1 MRSTCVGTREPLRR
15 AMESGL
21 TLAVESGVARLK
33 FTRPESRNSLTRSVC
48 RELHAAL
55 TAVAEDANCRFLAI
69 EGSGGAFASG
79 ADIAELDALRG
90 NRAELRAVYRELRA
104 VHELLYGMNLIT
116 IAVIDGFCMGAG
128 LSLAL
133 ACDLR
138 LATPRS
144 VFAAPPA
151 KLGLIYS
158 DTEVWRLALHVGAA
172 GARDLLFTGRR
183 VAAEEATRLGLIQ
196 RLSTADD
203 PEASLIELLGELGS
217 CSRASLRKT
226 KAQILRLERE
236 GVHGLRGD
244 EEAEEAFF
252 EPDAAEG
259 MRAFLE
265 RRKPRFP

>member
-1 MRSTCVGTREPLRR
+1 MD
-15 AMESGL
+15 SGL
-21 TLAVESGVARLK
+21 TLAVETGVARLR
-33 FTRPESRNSLTRSVC
+33 FRRPESHNSLTRSVC

-55 TAVAEDANCRFLAI
+55 TTVAEDPRCRFLVL

-79 ADIAELDALRG
+79 ADITELEALRG
-90 NRAELRAVYRELRA
+90 NRAELLGLYRELRA
-104 VHELLYGMNLIT
+104 VQELLYGMNRIT

-158 DTEVWRLALHVGAA
+158 DTEVWRLALRIGAA

-183 VAAEEATRLGLIQ
+183 VGAEEALRLGLIQ
-196 RLSTADD
+196 RLSAAPD
-203 PEASLIELLGELGS
+203 PQTPLLEWLGELQS
-217 CSRASLRKT
+217 CSPNSLRKT

-236 GVHGLRGD
+236 GAQGLRGD
-244 EEAEEAFF
+244 LEAEQALF

-265 RRKPRFP
+265 RRPPRFS

>member
-1 MRSTCVGTREPLRR
+1 MRSACVGTLEPLRR
-15 AMESGL
+15 VMDSGL
-21 TLAVESGVARLK
+21 TLAVEAGVARLR

-55 TAVAEDANCRFLAI
+55 TAVDQDASCRFLVL

-79 ADIAELDALRG
+79 ADITELEALRSD
-90 NRAELRAVYRELRA
+90 RAELRAFYRELRA
-104 VHELLYGMNLIT
+104 VHELSYDMNRIT

-158 DTEVWRLALHVGAA
+158 DAEVWRLSLRVGTAS
-172 GARDLLFTGRR
+172 ARDLLFTGRR
-183 VAAEEATRLGLIQ
+183 VAAEEALRLGLIQ
-196 RLSTADD
+196 RLSAAPD
-203 PEASLIELLGELGS
+203 PEALLIELLSELQS
-217 CSRASLRKT
+217 CSPNSLRKT
-226 KAQILRLERE
+226 KAQILRLERD
-236 GVHGLRGD
+236 GVKGLRGD
-244 EEAEEAFF
+244 EEAEDALL

-265 RRKPRFP
+265 RRKPRFL

>member
-1 MRSTCVGTREPLRR
+1 MD
-15 AMESGL
+15 SGL
-21 TLAVESGVARLK
+21 TLSVKAGVARLR

-48 RELHAAL
+48 RELQAAL
-55 TAVAEDANCRFLAI
+55 TLVAEDANCRFVVI

-90 NRAELRAVYRELRA
+90 NRAELVALYRELRA
-104 VHELLYGMNLIT
+104 VQDLVYGMNRVT

-138 LATPRS
+138 LATARS

-151 KLGLIYS
+151 RLGLIYS
-158 DTEVWRLALHVGAA
+158 DTEVWRLTLRVGAA
-172 GARDLLFTGRR
+172 VARDLLFTGRR
-183 VAAEEATRLGLIQ
+183 VAAEEALRLGLIQ
-196 RLSTADD
+196 RLSAADD
-203 PEASLIELLGELGS
+203 PQALLSKLLGELDACSPGS
-217 CSRASLRKT
+217 VRKT

-236 GVHGLRGD
+236 GVQGLRGNED
-244 EEAEEAFF
+244 AEEAFF

-265 RRKPRFP
+265 RRVPRFT

>member
-1 MRSTCVGTREPLRR
+1 
-15 AMESGL
+15 MESGL
-21 TLAVESGVARLK
+21 TLSAENGVARLK

-48 RELHAAL
+48 VELHSAL
-55 TAVAEDANCRFLAI
+55 TAIAEDGRCGFLVL

-79 ADIAELDALRG
+79 ADIEELDALRG
-90 NRAELRAVYRELRA
+90 NRPELLALYRELRA
-104 VHELLYGMNLIT
+104 VQELLYGMNRIT
-116 IAVIDGFCMGAG
+116 IAVIDGFCMGAA

-133 ACDLR
+133 VCDLR

-151 KLGLIYS
+151 RLGLIYS
-158 DTEVWRLALHVGAA
+158 DTEVWRLCLRVGAA
-172 GARDLLFTGRR
+172 SARDLLFTGRR
-183 VAAEEATRLGLIQ
+183 VAAEEALRLGLIQ
-196 RLSTADD
+196 RLSTVPD
-203 PEASLIELLGELGS
+203 PEALLSEVLGELRS
-217 CSRASLRKT
+217 CSPASLRKM

-265 RRKPRFP
+265 RRRPRFT